1 MPPVSYACCLS
12 KDALLVKGYKRRRA
26 SNRSACASHPPLPP
40 SWCSNLLHQ
49 VFVKGEF
56 VGGAD
61 ILLSM
66 HESGE
71 LEKML
76 APIRKEQ
83 KAQ

>member
-1 MPPVSYACCLS
+1 M
-12 KDALLVKGYKRRRA
+12 LVKGYKRRRA
-26 SNRSACASHPPLPP
+26 SNRSASASHPPLPPPP
-40 SWCSNLLHQ
+40 SWCSNLLRQ